1 MHKIKFI
8 ALQTIVFRLC
18 FEILQLL
25 IPECIKDK
33 KSYGDIVWQLANTY
47 FVLVLPSINIE
58 VFIGGLSIFS
68 ANPMSVKVDK
78 TLLWLPSSS
87 SKKT

>member
-1 MHKIKFI
+1 MQKIKFI

-25 IPECIKDK
+25 IPECINDK
-33 KSYGDIVWQLANTY
+33 KSYGDIVWQLANTLFWFFQAY
-47 FVLVLPSINIE
+47 TYIE
-58 VFIGGLSIFS
+58 VFIGGFSMFS

-78 TLLWLPSSS
+78 TLLWLPSLS
-87 SKKT
+87 SKKI